1 MAGRR
6 KKGGSVLY
14 SYDDERK
21 YAGRAVASVVL
32 ALLSVFMLGLLTGL
46 SVFFQS
52 TSGGISGSWIGAL
65 GVAGFTLAF
74 IGMLEGFM
82 SFRDECRSYAL
93 SKAGTAFCAV
103 MVAAWFLIFCF
114 GLAA

>member
-14 SYDDERK
+14 SYDEERR
-21 YAGRAVASVVL
+21 YAGRAFASVIL
-32 ALLSVFMLGLLTGL
+32 AMMSLLLLALLTGL
-46 SVFFQS
+46 SILFAGNS
-52 TSGGISGSWIGAL
+52 PAWLGAL
-65 GVAGFTLAF
+65 GAAAFIIAF

-93 SKAGTAFCAV
+93 SKFGTAISAG
-103 MVAAWFLIFCF
+103 MVAIWFLVFCF
-114 GLAA
+114 GLAR